1 MKSKLENERVM
12 LKQLL
17 ANIERNRVKWRK
29 DIFEGDSLSLG
40 RKIAISGI
48 KDRIDQ
54 QAQLLQEEELEI
66 KERNNNVRRQVEQL
80 TNLKSKLESIRKERE
95 ADRKEALLRDARVS
109 FDKYLRLYAK
119 DAKQLKR

>member
-17 ANIERNRVKWRK
+17 ANIERNRIKWRK

-40 RKIAISGI
+40 RKIAISGV

>member
-17 ANIERNRVKWRK
+17 ANIERNRIKWRK

>member
-40 RKIAISGI
+40 RKIAISGV